1 MHKKFTFILISII
14 SLSTINLG
22 FASDLLETEKR
33 VIETYKK
40 AVPSVVNVANIKHA
54 DSFFYGKVEVPQG
67 TGTGFVWDKGGHII
81 TNFHVIQGGNSF
93 LITFNND
100 KKQYKASV
108 VGVAPKYDIAVLK
121 LNKIPNNLA
130 PIKIGS
136 SKDLQVGQMALA
148 LGNPYGFDHSISK
161 GIISAL
167 GRKIDGIGGVKIHD
181 MIQTDTAIN
190 QGNSGGP
197 HLNSSGE
204 VVGMNTMI
212 VSRSG
217 SNAGLGFSVPIDS
230 ISRIAPQ
237 LIKHGKIIRP
247 GLAIGVLEDHVR
259 ERYVGDKGVAL
270 SFVDPEGAAGQA
282 GLKGMMRDR
291 YGRIYIGDVILKI
304 NNTEVNSR
312 DDIYHELGKY
322 KIGEEIEIKFIRD
335 GKNKKVKTKLKPL

>member
-197 HLNSSGE
+197 LLNSSG
-204 VVGMNTMI
+204 
-212 VSRSG
+212 
-217 SNAGLGFSVPIDS
+217 
-230 ISRIAPQ
+230 
-237 LIKHGKIIRP
+237 
-247 GLAIGVLEDHVR
+247 
-259 ERYVGDKGVAL
+259 
-270 SFVDPEGAAGQA
+270 
-282 GLKGMMRDR
+282 
-291 YGRIYIGDVILKI
+291 
-304 NNTEVNSR
+304 
-312 DDIYHELGKY
+312 
-322 KIGEEIEIKFIRD
+322 
-335 GKNKKVKTKLKPL
+335 